1 MKTFVYS
8 TGFTLILS
16 FLCYFKLTAQDIY
29 RLDESSTAKIQGT
42 STLHDWES
50 VIEKTTASLTV
61 NKRGSNLEIS
71 EMEVAVEAR
80 SIKSGKDVMDM
91 KTYNALKSVEFPS
104 IKFTLNTP
112 LTIAEESAVTAKG
125 ILQLVGISKEIEVT
139 GNVSNLNENQIG
151 INASYTINMTEY
163 GIDPPTAMFGTI
175 VTGEEITVV
184 FDMQL
189 IKVPDAN

>member
-16 FLCYFKLTAQDIY
+16 LLCFFQLTAQDVY

-61 NKRGSNLEIS
+61 NSVEANFEIS

-91 KTYNALKSVEFPS
+91 KTYNALRSVSYPS
-104 IKFTLNTP
+104 IIFTLNTP
-112 LTIAEESAVTAKG
+112 VTISDEFEVTAEG
-125 ILQLVGISKEIEVT
+125 TLQLAGITKEIMVN
-139 GNVSNLNENQIG
+139 GKVNNLSSEQFG
-151 INASYTINMTEY
+151 INANYTINMTEY
-163 GIDPPTAMFGTI
+163 DIEPPTAMFGTI

-184 FDMQL
+184 FEMVF

>member
-8 TGFTLILS
+8 TGLSLILS
-16 FLCYFKLTAQDIY
+16 FLCYFQLTAQDIY

-42 STLHDWES
+42 SSMHDWES

-61 NKRGSNLEIS
+61 NKKGENFEIS
-71 EMEVAVEAR
+71 KMEVVIEAR

-112 LTIAEESAVTAKG
+112 LTIAEGSEVTAKG
-125 ILQLVGISKEIEVT
+125 ILQLVGLSKEIEVI
-139 GNVSNLNENQIG
+139 GNITNLNENQMG

-163 GIDPPTAMFGTI
+163 GIEPPTALFGTI

-184 FDMQL
+184 FDMKL
-189 IKVPDAN
+189 LKVPDAN